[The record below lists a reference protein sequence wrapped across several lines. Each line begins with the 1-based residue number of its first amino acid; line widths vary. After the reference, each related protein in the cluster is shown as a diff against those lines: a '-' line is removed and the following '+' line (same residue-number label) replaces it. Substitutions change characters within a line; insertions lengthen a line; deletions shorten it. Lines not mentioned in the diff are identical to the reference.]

1 MNQASQ
7 TLAQLKKASKLV
19 RLAFHKNG
27 PKSYKRGQGAL
38 LNALVDN
45 DGTTQRE
52 LVKIL
57 GLNRSELKDI
67 VKKAERNGYV
77 TIEDAEGE
85 RTYAVKLTDEGREVA
100 QKRVAANDKTADD
113 IIGCL
118 SEEEIAQLNAIT
130 EKLILSMKDKGINGK
145 KKGRKAHEC
154 CCRARPEGPQGPGG
168 LLPLNI
174 ADGFNRRAY
183 APSSEPPAS
192 PEAGGSSMQAAPAC
206 EVHAFRSARAVLTV
220 GSRRADIGAAQL
232 RARRGAVVSVAVQR
246 RIPSPCVPFCP
257 MFHVKH
263 LCWRAERYGRE
274 GLARVAAIESRVSSK

>member
-27 PKSYKRGQGAL
+27 PKSYKRGQG
-38 LNALVDN
+38 
-45 DGTTQRE
+45 E

-154 CCRARPEGPQGPGG
+154 CCR
-168 LLPLNI
+168 
-174 ADGFNRRAY
+174 
-183 APSSEPPAS
+183 
-192 PEAGGSSMQAAPAC
+192 
-206 EVHAFRSARAVLTV
+206 
-220 GSRRADIGAAQL
+220 
-232 RARRGAVVSVAVQR
+232 
-246 RIPSPCVPFCP
+246 
-257 MFHVKH
+257 
-263 LCWRAERYGRE
+263 
-274 GLARVAAIESRVSSK
+274 

>member
-57 GLNRSELKDI
+57 GL
-67 VKKAERNGYV
+67 

-154 CCRARPEGPQGPGG
+154 CCR
-168 LLPLNI
+168 
-174 ADGFNRRAY
+174 
-183 APSSEPPAS
+183 
-192 PEAGGSSMQAAPAC
+192 
-206 EVHAFRSARAVLTV
+206 
-220 GSRRADIGAAQL
+220 
-232 RARRGAVVSVAVQR
+232 
-246 RIPSPCVPFCP
+246 
-257 MFHVKH
+257 
-263 LCWRAERYGRE
+263 
-274 GLARVAAIESRVSSK
+274 

>member
-77 TIEDAEGE
+77 TIEDCDAKH
-85 RTYAVKLTDEGREVA
+85 TYAVKLTDEGRKVA
-100 QKRVAANDKTADD
+100 EKRVAANDKTAED
-113 IIGCL
+113 ILDCL
-118 SEEEIAQLNAIT
+118 SADEVAQLNALT
-130 EKLILSMKDKGINGK
+130 EKLILSCKDKGINGK
-145 KKGRKAHEC
+145 KKGRKAHSCHC
-154 CCRARPEGPQGPGG
+154 C
-168 LLPLNI
+168 
-174 ADGFNRRAY
+174 
-183 APSSEPPAS
+183 
-192 PEAGGSSMQAAPAC
+192 
-206 EVHAFRSARAVLTV
+206 
-220 GSRRADIGAAQL
+220 
-232 RARRGAVVSVAVQR
+232 
-246 RIPSPCVPFCP
+246 
-257 MFHVKH
+257 
-263 LCWRAERYGRE
+263 
-274 GLARVAAIESRVSSK
+274 

>member
-118 SEEEIAQLNAIT
+118 SEEEIAQLNRSLMENGVVIYGLNAVGMSLEQSFMAIT
-130 EKLILSMKDKGINGK
+130 
-145 KKGRKAHEC
+145 
-154 CCRARPEGPQGPGG
+154 GG
-168 LLPLNI
+168 GNVI
-174 ADGFNRRAY
+174 
-183 APSSEPPAS
+183 
-192 PEAGGSSMQAAPAC
+192 
-206 EVHAFRSARAVLTV
+206 V
-220 GSRRADIGAAQL
+220 
-232 RARRGAVVSVAVQR
+232 
-246 RIPSPCVPFCP
+246 
-257 MFHVKH
+257 
-263 LCWRAERYGRE
+263 
-274 GLARVAAIESRVSSK
+274 

>member
-7 TLAQLKKASKLV
+7 TLRSSRRPASLSASPSQE
-19 RLAFHKNG
+19 RPGF
-27 PKSYKRGQGAL
+27 KRGQGAL

-145 KKGRKAHEC
+145 KKGRKAHEN
-154 CCRARPEGPQGPGG
+154 A
-168 LLPLNI
+168 
-174 ADGFNRRAY
+174 AAKYRR
-183 APSSEPPAS
+183 
-192 PEAGGSSMQAAPAC
+192 
-206 EVHAFRSARAVLTV
+206 
-220 GSRRADIGAAQL
+220 
-232 RARRGAVVSVAVQR
+232 
-246 RIPSPCVPFCP
+246 
-257 MFHVKH
+257 
-263 LCWRAERYGRE
+263 
-274 GLARVAAIESRVSSK
+274 RV

>member
-85 RTYAVKLTDEGREVA
+85 RTYAVSSPT
-100 QKRVAANDKTADD
+100 RVARSLK
-113 IIGCL
+113 
-118 SEEEIAQLNAIT
+118 S
-130 EKLILSMKDKGINGK
+130 
-145 KKGRKAHEC
+145 
-154 CCRARPEGPQGPGG
+154 
-168 LLPLNI
+168 
-174 ADGFNRRAY
+174 
-183 APSSEPPAS
+183 AS
-192 PEAGGSSMQAAPAC
+192 PRTTRRLTTSSDAC
-206 EVHAFRSARAVLTV
+206 LRRRS
-220 GSRRADIGAAQL
+220 
-232 RARRGAVVSVAVQR
+232 
-246 RIPSPCVPFCP
+246 PS
-257 MFHVKH
+257 
-263 LCWRAERYGRE
+263 
-274 GLARVAAIESRVSSK
+274 